1 MGSLKYLI
9 PYNCYLL
16 QPAIVQSDGFV
27 PCRWK
32 KCIRAEKSPMAL
44 ENFIVQLSENCTQR
58 HIDLLTRRVR
68 QWQGEVLVRFP
79 QRATVIVTIDSSKR
93 EKIETIP
100 LVELVGGVQIQPSM
114 VRRIKVRQADER

>member
-1 MGSLKYLI
+1 
-9 PYNCYLL
+9 
-16 QPAIVQSDGFV
+16 
-27 PCRWK
+27 
-32 KCIRAEKSPMAL
+32 MAL

-93 EKIETIP
+93 EKIEAIP